1 MRIRR
6 IMVMFKARNREFFRD
21 RAAFGWNF
29 LFPFLLVAGFAVM
42 FGSDRH
48 QSYKIGLFPQPTGVI
63 EAEALPL
70 PRALRETRYLSFIG
84 FADRAAGMARLQLHK
99 IDLLV
104 RVGQGNS
111 RDGRG
116 ADGVGAE
123 AAGRPYRYW
132 VSDTSPK
139 GYVAERLFR
148 GALSDG
154 FADEGFERAP
164 IRGNQVDYIDWLFP
178 GILAMNMMF
187 SALYGVG
194 FVVVR
199 YRKNGVLK
207 RLKAT
212 PLRPFEYLSAQM
224 LSRLFLLIFSLVI
237 VWAGCALIFRFQVR
251 GSYLDLMIAFTLG
264 GASLTAMGLVLA
276 ARGTSE
282 EFTNG
287 VLNFLSWPMM
297 FLSEVWFSLEGAPEW
312 VRQVAACFPLTHLL
326 SAVRKIM
333 NEGATLTAVIP
344 QLTVLALMTVL
355 FLAIGAALFS
365 WTR

>member
-1 MRIRR
+1 MRLRR
-6 IMVMFKARNREFFRD
+6 ILVMFKARNREFFRD
-21 RAAFGWNF
+21 RAAFGWNL
-29 LFPFLLVAGFAVM
+29 LFPFLLVAGFAII
-42 FGSDRH
+42 FGSDRS
-48 QSYKIGLFPQPTGVI
+48 QSFKIGLFPQPPGAIITD
-63 EAEALPL
+63 ALPL
-70 PRALRETRYLSFIG
+70 PESVRDTRYLDFIG
-84 FADRAAGMARLQLHK
+84 FTDQASGLDRLKQQK

-104 RVGQGNS
+104 AVGKAP
-111 RDGRG
+111 RDGEEG
-116 ADGVGAE
+116 
-123 AAGRPYRYW
+123 PYRYW

-139 GYVAERLFR
+139 GYIAERLFR
-148 GALSDG
+148 SALIG
-154 FADEGFERAP
+154 KAADSRFQREP
-164 IRGNQVDYIDWLFP
+164 IQGHQVDYIDWLFP

-212 PLRPFEYLSAQM
+212 PLKPFEYLTAQM
-224 LSRLFLLIFSLVI
+224 LSRLFVLMFSLII
-237 VWAGCALIFRFQVR
+237 VWAGCALIFHFQVL
-251 GSYLDLMIAFTLG
+251 GSYVDLLLTFLLG

-312 VRQVAACFPLTHLL
+312 IRRVAACLPLTHLL
-326 SAVRKIM
+326 TAVRKIM
-333 NEGATLTAVIP
+333 NEGATLTDVAP
-344 QLTVLALMTVL
+344 QLTILALMTVV
-355 FLAIGAALFS
+355 FLSIGAVLFS

>member
-6 IMVMFKARNREFFRD
+6 IMAMFQARNREFFRD

-29 LFPFLLVAGFAVM
+29 FFPFLLVAGFALM
-42 FGSDRH
+42 FGSDRNM
-48 QSYKIGLFPQPTGVI
+48 SYKIGIFPQPSGPLTAETLVLPASFN
-63 EAEALPL
+63 EAIH
-70 PRALRETRYLSFIG
+70 ETRYLSFIG
-84 FADRAAGMARLQLHK
+84 FTDQTSGLERLQHHK

-104 RVGQGNS
+104 NL
-111 RDGRG
+111 
-116 ADGVGAE
+116 E
-123 AAGRPYRYW
+123 ATPLRYW

-139 GYVAERLFR
+139 GYVAERLFK
-148 GALSDG
+148 ASLMPPSDQAR
-154 FADEGFERAP
+154 FQRAP
-164 IRGNQVDYIDWLFP
+164 INGHQVNYIDWLFP

-212 PLRPFEYLSAQM
+212 PLKPFEYLTAQM
-224 LSRLFLLIFSLVI
+224 FSRIFVLMFSLII
-237 VWAGCALIFRFQVR
+237 VWGGCTLLFKFEVQ
-251 GSYLDLMIAFTLG
+251 GSYLDLLLTFFLG

-276 ARGTSE
+276 ARGASE

-312 VRQVAACFPLTHLL
+312 IRQVAAVFPLTHLL
-326 SAVRKIM
+326 SAARKIM
-333 NEGATLTAVIP
+333 NEGAGLIDVAP
-344 QLTVLALMTVL
+344 QLTVLTVMTLV
-355 FLAIGAALFS
+355 FLSLGAYLFS

>member
-1 MRIRR
+1 MRLRR
-6 IMVMFKARNREFFRD
+6 IMVMFTARNREFFRD

-29 LFPFLLVAGFAVM
+29 FFPFLLVVGFAIM

-48 QSYKIGLFPQPTGVI
+48 QSFKIGLFPQPAGPIAAEDLPMPPGVQ
-63 EAEALPL
+63 
-70 PRALRETRYLSFIG
+70 ETRYLSFIG
-84 FADRAAGMARLQLHK
+84 FSDQASGMMRLQHHK

-104 RVGQGNS
+104 E
-111 RDGRG
+111 
-116 ADGVGAE
+116 VGAAGE
-123 AAGRPYRYW
+123 AAGPANYRYW

-139 GYVAERLFR
+139 GYIAERLLR
-148 GALSDG
+148 
-154 FADEGFERAP
+154 EGLRAEGDPLPVERAP
-164 IRGNQVDYIDWLFP
+164 IQGYQVPYIDWLFP

-212 PLRPFEYLSAQM
+212 PLSPFEYLTAQM
-224 LSRLFLLIFSLVI
+224 LSRLFLLMFSLVI
-237 VWAGCALIFRFQVR
+237 VWICCAVIFRFRVV
-251 GSYLDLMIAFTLG
+251 GSYLDLLVAFLLG

-326 SAVRKIM
+326 SAVREIM
-333 NEGATLTAVIP
+333 NEGATLTAVAP
-344 QLTVLALMTVL
+344 QLAILTLMTVV
-355 FLAIGAALFS
+355 FLTIGALRFS

>member
-1 MRIRR
+1 MHLRR
-6 IMVMFKARNREFFRD
+6 IFVMFTARNREFFRD

-48 QSYKIGLFPQPTGVI
+48 QTYKIGLFPQPSGMI
-63 EAEALPL
+63 DSASLPL
-70 PRALRETRYLSFIG
+70 PEALRDTRYLSFIG
-84 FADRAAGMARLQLHK
+84 FSDQSTGMQRLQQHK

-104 RVGQGNS
+104 E
-111 RDGRG
+111 
-116 ADGVGAE
+116 VGAVGGPNGPGK
-123 AAGRPYRYW
+123 AHPFRYW

-148 GALSDG
+148 GALTDG
-154 FADEGFERAP
+154 HGDGGFERAP
-164 IRGNQVDYIDWLFP
+164 VQGHQVDYIDWLFP

-212 PLRPFEYLSAQM
+212 PLRPFEYLSAQL
-224 LSRLFLLIFSLVI
+224 LSRLFLLVFSLVI
-237 VWAGCALIFRFQVR
+237 VWGGCTLIFDFQVR
-251 GSYLDLMIAFTLG
+251 GRYLDLLIAFTLG
-264 GASLTAMGLVLA
+264 GASLTALGLVLA

-312 VRQVAACFPLTHLL
+312 VHQVAACLPLTHLL
-326 SAVRKIM
+326 SAARQIM
-333 NEGATLTAVIP
+333 NEGATLASVGP
-344 QLTVLALMTVL
+344 QLLILALMTL
-355 FLAIGAALFS
+355 SFLAIGATLFS

>member
-1 MRIRR
+1 
-6 IMVMFKARNREFFRD
+6 MFKARNREFFRD

-29 LFPFLLVAGFAVM
+29 LFPFLLVAGFALM

-48 QSYKIGLFPQPTGVI
+48 QSYKIGLFPQPPGTI
-63 EAEALPL
+63 ETNDLPL
-70 PRALRETRYLSFIG
+70 PASVRDTRYLDFIG
-84 FADRAAGMARLQLHK
+84 FTDQASGLDRLQHHK

-104 RVGQGNS
+104 AV
-111 RDGRG
+111 GRG
-116 ADGVGAE
+116 AEDG
-123 AAGRPYRYW
+123 PYRYW

-139 GYVAERLFR
+139 GYIAERMFR
-148 GALSDG
+148 SALMGKAADG
-154 FADEGFERAP
+154 RFQRAP
-164 IRGNQVDYIDWLFP
+164 IKGHQVDYIDWLFP

-212 PLRPFEYLSAQM
+212 PLLPFEYLTAQM
-224 LSRLFLLIFSLVI
+224 LSRLFVLMFSLII
-237 VWAGCALIFRFQVR
+237 VWAGCTLIFRFQVL
-251 GSYLDLMIAFTLG
+251 GSYFDLLIAFLLG

-326 SAVRKIM
+326 SAVRRIM
-333 NEGATLTAVIP
+333 NEGAAITDVAP
-344 QLTVLALMTVL
+344 QLIILTLMTVA
-355 FLAIGAALFS
+355 FLSVGAALFS

>member
-6 IMVMFKARNREFFRD
+6 ILAMFQARNREFFRD

-29 LFPFLLVAGFAVM
+29 FFPFLLVAGFAVM

-48 QSYKIGLFPQPTGVI
+48 QAYKIGIFPRTPGPLSVQ
-63 EAEALPL
+63 ALDL
-70 PRALRETRYLSFIG
+70 PPHQALHETRYLSFIG
-84 FADRAAGMARLQLHK
+84 FEDQAGGLERLRHHK

-104 RVGQGNS
+104 
-111 RDGRG
+111 DLG
-116 ADGVGAE
+116 AS
-123 AAGRPYRYW
+123 PLRYW

-139 GYVAERLFR
+139 GYTAERLFKA
-148 GALSDG
+148 ALTPPTE
-154 FADEGFERAP
+154 ADAFQRAP
-164 IRGNQVDYIDWLFP
+164 IQGHQVDYIDWLFP
-178 GILAMNMMF
+178 GILGMSMMF

-212 PLRPFEYLSAQM
+212 PLRPFEYLTAQM
-224 LSRLFLLIFSLVI
+224 LSRIFVLMFSLVV
-237 VWAGCALIFRFQVR
+237 VWGGCTLIFKFEVQ
-251 GSYLDLMIAFTLG
+251 GSYLDLLLTFMLG

-276 ARGTSE
+276 ARGASE

-312 VRQVAACFPLTHLL
+312 VRHLAAAFPLTHLL
-326 SAVRKIM
+326 SAVRRIM
-333 NEGATLTAVIP
+333 NEGAGLVDVAP
-344 QLTVLALMTVL
+344 QLTVLTLMTVV
-355 FLAIGAALFS
+355 FLSIGAYLFS

>member
-1 MRIRR
+1 MA
-6 IMVMFKARNREFFRD
+6 MFQARNREFFRD

-29 LFPFLLVAGFAVM
+29 FFPFLLVAGFAVM

-48 QSYKIGLFPQPTGVI
+48 QNYKIGLFPQTTGPLAI
-63 EAEALPL
+63 EALALSQHQ
-70 PRALRETRYLSFIG
+70 ALHETRYLSFIG
-84 FADRAAGMARLQLHK
+84 FADQDSGLERLQHHK

-104 RVGQGNS
+104 
-111 RDGRG
+111 DMG
-116 ADGVGAE
+116 AT
-123 AAGRPYRYW
+123 PLRYW

-139 GYVAERLFR
+139 GYIAERLFKA
-148 GALSDG
+148 ALTPPLEAAG
-154 FADEGFERAP
+154 FQRAP
-164 IRGNQVDYIDWLFP
+164 IQGHQVDYIDWLFP

-212 PLRPFEYLSAQM
+212 PLKPVEYLAAQM
-224 LSRLFLLIFSLVI
+224 LSRIFVLMFSLII
-237 VWAGCALIFRFQVR
+237 VWGGCAVIFEFEVQ
-251 GSYLDLMIAFTLG
+251 GSYLDLLLAFLLG

-276 ARGTSE
+276 ARGASE

-312 VRQVAACFPLTHLL
+312 VRHVASAFPLTHLL
-326 SAVRKIM
+326 SAVRRIM
-333 NEGATLTAVIP
+333 NEGAGLVDVAP
-344 QLTVLALMTVL
+344 QLSILTLMTVV
-355 FLAIGAALFS
+355 FLSIGAYLFS

>member
-1 MRIRR
+1 MRMRR
-6 IMVMFKARNREFFRD
+6 ILVMFKARNREFFRD

-48 QSYKIGLFPQPTGVI
+48 QSYKIGLFPQPPGVI
-63 EAEALPL
+63 ATKSQALPQ
-70 PRALRETRYLSFIG
+70 ALRATRYLSFIG
-84 FADRAAGMARLQLHK
+84 FADQAAGMERLQHHK

-104 RVGQGNS
+104 ELREGQ
-111 RDGRG
+111 RPPV
-116 ADGVGAE
+116 AVPHAVKT
-123 AAGRPYRYW
+123 PYRYW

-148 GALSDG
+148 SALTHESV
-154 FADEGFERAP
+154 ASGFERAP
-164 IRGNQVDYIDWLFP
+164 IQGNQVDYIDWLFP

-212 PLRPFEYLSAQM
+212 PLRPVEYLSAQM
-224 LSRLFLLIFSLVI
+224 LSRLFVLIFSLVI

-251 GSYLDLMIAFTLG
+251 GSYLDLLIAFTLG

-312 VRQVAACFPLTHLL
+312 VRQVAACLPLTHLL
-326 SAVRKIM
+326 SAARQIM
-333 NEGATLTAVIP
+333 NEGATLTAVAP
-344 QLTVLALMTVL
+344 QLVVLSLMTVV
-355 FLAIGAALFS
+355 FLAVGAALFS